1 MIVAM
6 SNRTRKLLKDALALP
21 PEELSQFMDSLWAA
35 AAESDDPDVR
45 EAWDAELARR
55 IDDIDSGCVKTVAW
69 ASVQRALRRLVR
81 HAARRPS
88 APMTLTAHPA
98 VSRPCVDIR

>member
-21 PEELSQFMDSLWAA
+21 PEELSQFMDTLWAA

-55 IDDIDSGCVKTVAW
+55 IDDIDSGRVKTVAW
-69 ASVQRALRRLVR
+69 ASVQRALRKRVG
-81 HAARRPS
+81 HASRRKTSPGRGRRAR
-88 APMTLTAHPA
+88 
-98 VSRPCVDIR
+98 